1 MKKALRIVSYIIS
14 WALKIFV
21 LAIFVFPFLWM
32 FSVSLQTD
40 YDTIATDPPTIVPA
54 VPQFVNFA
62 IAWSRGPFGTYL
74 KNSILV
80 IIFIVIIQILV
91 MVPAAYAFA
100 KYDFK
105 GKGIMFSLV
114 LIAFMT
120 PTQITF
126 LPLYQMFAKWRIGDL
141 KILQTLIP
149 QILPFLTN
157 AFGIFL
163 LRQYFMQV
171 PNELIEAAKL
181 DKAGEAKIVFKIML
195 PMSKAALSTVTL
207 FSFVSHWNEYFWP
220 LIMTNTDNVRP
231 LTVGIVRLRDTEGL
245 LQWNVIM
252 AGNVIL
258 VLPILLIYIFA
269 SRNII
274 KAFAYSGIK

>member
-1 MKKALRIVSYIIS
+1 MKKALYIASYIIS
-14 WALKIFV
+14 WLFKILV
-21 LAIFVFPFLWM
+21 LAVFVFPFLWM
-32 FSVSLQTD
+32 FSVALQTD
-40 YDTIATDPPTIVPA
+40 YETIATDPMTIIPA
-54 VPQFVNFA
+54 TPQFVNFA
-62 IAWSRGPFGTYL
+62 IAWSRGPFATYL
-74 KNSILV
+74 KNSVLV
-80 IIFIVIIQILV
+80 IVFIIAIQILV

-105 GKGIMFSLV
+105 GKGLMFSLV

-126 LPLYQMFAKWRIGDL
+126 LPLYQMMAKWRVGDF

-149 QILPFLTN
+149 QILPFMTN

-181 DKAGEAKIVFKIML
+181 DKAGEFKIIFKIML
-195 PMSKAALSTVTL
+195 PMSRAALSTVTL

-258 VLPILLIYIFA
+258 VLPILLVYIFA

>member
-1 MKKALRIVSYIIS
+1 MKKTLRIASYIIS
-14 WALKIFV
+14 WLLKILV
-21 LAIFVFPFLWM
+21 LAVFVFPFLWM
-32 FSVSLQTD
+32 FSVALQTD
-40 YDTIATDPPTIVPA
+40 YETIATDPMTIIPA
-54 VPQFVNFA
+54 APQFVNFA
-62 IAWSRGPFGTYL
+62 TAWSRGPFATYL
-74 KNSILV
+74 KNSVLV
-80 IIFIVIIQILV
+80 ILFIIAIQILV

-105 GKGIMFSLV
+105 GKGLMFSLV
-114 LIAFMT
+114 LVAFMT

-126 LPLYQMFAKWRIGDL
+126 LPLYQMMAKWRIGDF
-141 KILQTLIP
+141 KVLQTLVP
-149 QILPFLTN
+149 QILPFMTN

-181 DKAGEAKIVFKIML
+181 DKASEFKIIFKIML
-195 PMSKAALSTVTL
+195 PMSRAALSTVTL

-231 LTVGIVRLRDTEGL
+231 LTVGIVKLRDTEGL

-258 VLPILLIYIFA
+258 VLPILLVYIFA

>member
-1 MKKALRIVSYIIS
+1 MNKGLRIFSLTTSMIV
-14 WALKIFV
+14 KIFV
-21 LAIFVFPFLWM
+21 LIVFVFPFLWM
-32 FSVSLQTD
+32 FSVALQTD
-40 YDTIATDPPTIVPA
+40 QETIATDPVTIIPMT
-54 VPQFVNFA
+54 PQFVNFA
-62 IAWSRGPFGTYL
+62 TAWGRGPFPTYL

-80 IIFIVIIQILV
+80 IIFIIITQVFV

-100 KYDFK
+100 KYEFK
-105 GKGIMFSLV
+105 GKGLLFSLV

-126 LPLYQMFAKWRIGDL
+126 LPVYQMMAKWRIGDF
-141 KILQTLIP
+141 KILQTLVP
-149 QILPFLTN
+149 QILPFITN

-181 DKAGEAKIVFKIML
+181 DKSSETKIIFRIML

-220 LIMTNTDNVRP
+220 LVMTNTTNVRP
-231 LTVGIVRLRDTEGL
+231 LTVGIAILRDTEGL

-258 VLPILLIYIFA
+258 VLPILLVYIFA

>member
-1 MKKALRIVSYIIS
+1 MEKTLRILSYSVS
-14 WALKIFV
+14 WLLKIFV
-21 LAIFVFPFLWM
+21 LVVFVFPFLWM
-32 FSVSLQTD
+32 FSVALQTD
-40 YDTIATDPPTIVPA
+40 YETIATDPMTIIPA

-62 IAWSRGPFGTYL
+62 TAWSRGPFATYL
-74 KNSILV
+74 QNSVLV
-80 IIFIVIIQILV
+80 IIFIIAIQILV

-105 GKGIMFSLV
+105 GKGLMFSLV

-126 LPLYQMFAKWRIGDL
+126 LPLYQMMATWRIGEF
-141 KILQTLIP
+141 KVLQTLIP
-149 QILPFLTN
+149 QILPFMTN

-181 DKAGEAKIVFKIML
+181 DKAGEFKVIFKIML
-195 PMSKAALSTVTL
+195 PMSRAALSTVTL
-207 FSFVSHWNEYFWP
+207 FSFVNHWNEYFWP

-258 VLPILLIYIFA
+258 VLPILLVYIFA

>member
-1 MKKALRIVSYIIS
+1 MNKGLRVFSMAMSMIV
-14 WALKIFV
+14 KICV
-21 LAIFVFPFLWM
+21 LVIFVFPFLWM
-32 FSVSLQTD
+32 FSVALQTD
-40 YDTIATDPPTIVPA
+40 DETIATDPVTIIPRT
-54 VPQFVNFA
+54 PQFVNFLT
-62 IAWSRGPFGTYL
+62 AWSHGPFPTYL

-80 IIFIVIIQILV
+80 IIFIIVIQIFV

-100 KYDFK
+100 KYEFW

-114 LIAFMT
+114 IIAFMT

-126 LPLYQMFAKWRIGDL
+126 LPVYQMMARWRIGDF

-149 QILPFLTN
+149 QILPFITN

-181 DKAGEAKIVFKIML
+181 DKSSETKIIFRIML
-195 PMSKAALSTVTL
+195 PMSKAALTTVTL

-220 LIMTNTDNVRP
+220 LVITNTTNVRP
-231 LTVGIVRLRDTEGL
+231 LTVGIAMLRDTEGL
-245 LQWNVIM
+245 HQWNVIM

-258 VLPILLIYIFA
+258 VLPILLVYIFA

>member
-1 MKKALRIVSYIIS
+1 MNRGLRIISQTIS
-14 WALKIFV
+14 WIVKIFV
-21 LAIFVFPFLWM
+21 LVVFVFPFLWM
-32 FSVSLQTD
+32 FSVALQTE
-40 YDTIATDPPTIVPA
+40 YETIATDPITVIPRT
-54 VPQFVNFA
+54 PQFVNFVT
-62 IAWSRGPFGTYL
+62 AWGRGPFPTYL
-74 KNSILV
+74 KNSVLV
-80 IIFIVIIQILV
+80 IIFIIGIQVVV

-100 KYDFK
+100 KYDFM

-114 LIAFMT
+114 IIAFMT

-126 LPLYQMFAKWRIGDL
+126 LPVYQMMARWRIGDF

-149 QILPFLTN
+149 QILPFITN

-171 PNELIEAAKL
+171 PNELIEAARL
-181 DKAGEAKIVFKIML
+181 DKASELKVVFRIML

-220 LIMTNTDNVRP
+220 LVMTNSTNVRP
-231 LTVGIVRLRDTEGL
+231 LTVGIAILRDTEGL
-245 LQWNVIM
+245 MQWNVIM

-258 VLPILLIYIFA
+258 VLPILLVYIFA

>member
-1 MKKALRIVSYIIS
+1 MNKGLLYFSLMIS
-14 WALKIFV
+14 WIVKVFV
-21 LAIFVFPFLWM
+21 LVIFVFPFLWM
-32 FSVSLQTD
+32 FSVALQTD
-40 YDTIATDPPTIVPA
+40 YETIATNPVTVIPKT
-54 VPQFVNFA
+54 PQFVNFLH
-62 IAWSRGPFGTYL
+62 AWGRGPFPTYL

-80 IIFIVIIQILV
+80 IVFIIVIQVLV

-105 GKGIMFSLV
+105 GKGLMFSLV
-114 LIAFMT
+114 IIAFMT

-126 LPLYQMFAKWRIGDL
+126 LPVYQMMAKWRIGDF
-141 KILQTLIP
+141 KILQTLVP
-149 QILPFLTN
+149 QILPFITN

-171 PNELIEAAKL
+171 PNELIEAARL

-195 PMSKAALSTVTL
+195 PMSRAALSTVML

-220 LIMTNTDNVRP
+220 LVMTNSTNVRP
-231 LTVGIVRLRDTEGL
+231 LTVGIAILRDTEGL

-258 VLPILLIYIFA
+258 VLPILLVYIFA